1 MSAHKKTL
9 LAKIRRREAVIAVY
23 GLGYV
28 GLPLAL
34 RLPNPGLPP
43 LALMSIVAK

>member
-1 MSAHKKTL
+1 MQQ
-9 LAKIRRREAVIAVY
+9 IAVI

-34 RLPNPGLPP
+34 MFARNSLNVIGLDIDGTKVTNFN
-43 LALMSIVAK
+43 AG